1 MQRSVRDQKV
11 NENRKFNRWLILG
24 HHKVQLMNDL

>member
-1 MQRSVRDQKV
+1 MERSVRDQKV
-11 NENRKFNRWLILG
+11 DENVKFNRRLILG